1 MKKSVN
7 ISMAALLAIA
17 MAAVLN
23 VSELKAQVR
32 SSASR
37 SSQGNA
43 QVRQENTRSAARSIQ
58 MDNRNGATQNRS
70 SVTQNRMDDRSRLG
84 GQISNKDM
92 AKVDMKQDKVVV
104 AKGNNIVKVPYRPEK
119 KASHMGMHPVMAPV
133 PVFTAADLKL
143 RTNATT
149 IVVYTKFFTKAEA
162 YAYVSNLMGNRF
174 YDIDTYDTSYGWFNT
189 SMTMIPVPHGWA
201 DPAAANHF
209 RIRFDFKRSGAGIK
223 IYITAQWRESMF
235 GGPFYSLRF
244 QPSDRYSTFYAWNI
258 LEDIA
263 FAIPNYRVRFK

>member
-92 AKVDMKQDKVVV
+92 AKVDMK
-104 AKGNNIVKVPYRPEK
+104 PR
-119 KASHMGMHPVMAPV
+119 
-133 PVFTAADLKL
+133 L
-143 RTNATT
+143 
-149 IVVYTKFFTKAEA
+149 
-162 YAYVSNLMGNRF
+162 
-174 YDIDTYDTSYGWFNT
+174 TSAGR
-189 SMTMIPVPHGWA
+189 
-201 DPAAANHF
+201 PAASRCA
-209 RIRFDFKRSGAGIK
+209 
-223 IYITAQWRESMF
+223 
-235 GGPFYSLRF
+235 
-244 QPSDRYSTFYAWNI
+244 
-258 LEDIA
+258 
-263 FAIPNYRVRFK
+263 